1 MHNYYVHVT
10 SVCSVQFMK
19 VSTCSLT
26 HTQSKAYAKAQ
37 GLPTTWSQEDQG
49 YIARWYSYYTA
60 EGYETGSSRPG
71 IRKVLIAI
79 FILLNLFVLHANITV
94 GRKWYYRFYNILKE
108 SSEQA
113 SRIYRAAGI
122 TMAAFNFLYLT
133 TTVVLYTKYD
143 IPPIHR
149 AKCTTLADSECSPPH
164 TSTLYKDEVTSFIV
178 KVVVLL
184 IAIITALLVA
194 IKSTMK
200 STLPTVGRCS
210 KFLRYAW
217 IILLWNYFVFVQI
230 WAGLASLPLCIFL
243 IISPLQ
249 NLSILC
255 AVVLFIL
262 LIAMSVA
269 CLLQLGDIQMRT
281 CNYKSNSKVCAHFS
295 RWSIVLPL
303 SLTLATLYFLLS
315 PSTGELSSVRKVLFS
330 LLPPLVLSVLA
341 WVVKRR
347 FLKKNT
353 HMEKQ
358 KKTERQLSVQSIS
371 TEEDYLQDT
380 ENGNLEGSDEEQRSL
395 LTEALVNSDIS
406 DIV

>member
-1 MHNYYVHVT
+1 MSHCAYKLTLQCSIIHECVHI
-10 SVCSVQFMK
+10 SFN
-19 VSTCSLT
+19 
-26 HTQSKAYAKAQ
+26 TQSKAYAKVQ

-49 YIARWYSYYTA
+49 YIAKWYSYYTA
-60 EGYETGSSRPG
+60 EAYETGSIRPG
-71 IRKVLIAI
+71 IRKLLLAI

-113 SRIYRAAGI
+113 SRIYLVAGI
-122 TMAAFNFLYLT
+122 TMATINFLYLT

-149 AKCTTLADSECSPPH
+149 AKCTALAVSECSPPH

-184 IAIITALLVA
+184 TAIITALLVA
-194 IKSTMK
+194 ITSTMK

-210 KFLRYAW
+210 KCMR
-217 IILLWNYFVFVQI
+217 IVQLWNYFVFVQI
-230 WAGLASLPLCIFL
+230 WAGLASLPVCIFL

-269 CLLQLGDIQMRT
+269 CLLQLGDIQIRT

-295 RWSIVLPL
+295 MCSIVLPL

-315 PSTGELSSVRKVLFS
+315 PSTSELSSVRKVLFS

-347 FLKKNT
+347 FLNKNT
-353 HMEKQ
+353 RTEKQ

-380 ENGNLEGSDEEQRSL
+380 ENGNLVGSDEEQRSL
-395 LTEALVNSDIS
+395 LTEALANSDIS